1 MAGIPEEDAGAA
13 VRFRFLRLGICTEHA
28 LAILFFAVFLSH

>member
-28 LAILFFAVFLSH
+28 LAILFLLFF

>member
-13 VRFRFLRLGICTEHA
+13 VRFLFLQLGICKEHA
-28 LAILFFAVFLSH
+28 IAILFLLFF